1 MGNVGKGAWL
11 QTAMA
16 TQIETIA
23 PMLIDDLQSSV
34 CGARVCVKVCA
45 CVRVCVCMCEG
56 VLSITPNCCQGDNH
70 NMNATQQIR
79 ERTLES
85 VVDVGDSRLS

>member
-23 PMLIDDLQSSV
+23 PMLIDDLQSNV
-34 CGARVCVKVCA
+34 CAARVCVKVC
-45 CVRVCVCMCEG
+45 VCVCEG

-85 VVDVGDSRLS
+85 FVDVGDSSRLS